1 MRQRAT
7 PLARQPQRAHNR
19 RAASAPHRRRARG
32 ARRRGGRGGRPR
44 RARGCVPLPPPGWRS
59 PRAAPLAADVAGA
72 RRSGFR
78 PSGRAKQETEG
89 PSERRVL
96 SRTRSSRGASA
107 GATLVAHD
115 ASSVAS
121 HRAAGVCR
129 AGCGVGHRRGVERG
143 QLPMDA
149 CGPEPPTAAAHV
161 PTVSCAQEAGDA

>member
-7 PLARQPQRAHNR
+7 PLARR
-19 RAASAPHRRRARG
+19 RS
-32 ARRRGGRGGRPR
+32 GRTTGGRPR
-44 RARGCVPLPPPGWRS
+44 RHTAAARAAPGAAGGGEGDRAGPGGCVPLPPPGWRS

-78 PSGRAKQETEG
+78 ASGRAKQETEG

-121 HRAAGVCR
+121 HRAAGVGR

-143 QLPMDA
+143 KLPMDA